1 LAAPAIVTFYS
12 LTFSGPLP
20 FGGHSR
26 AASLAFAFPFAFSA
40 FGGRR
45 GAGFGFEGGGF
56 RGGGGGFAFL
66 AFLAGLA
73 GGSACGST
81 SRVRH
86 HSSPAHAPS
95 PSS

>member
-1 LAAPAIVTFYS
+1 MALRYPNYS
-12 LTFSGPLP
+12 LTFSGPSP

-26 AASLAFAFPFAFSA
+26 AASFAFSFAFSA

-45 GAGFGFEGGGF
+45 GAGFGFGGGGF

-66 AFLAGLA
+66 AFLAGLG